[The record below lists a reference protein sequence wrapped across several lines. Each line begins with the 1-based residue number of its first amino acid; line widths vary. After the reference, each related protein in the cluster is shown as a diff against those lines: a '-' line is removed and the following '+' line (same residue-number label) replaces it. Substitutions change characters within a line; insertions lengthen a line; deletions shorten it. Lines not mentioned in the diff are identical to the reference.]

1 MVGAALCLFY
11 LLLLSL
17 SEHIGFTPAYLVAAV
32 STVALIGGYAKS
44 ALRGTPAALMVT
56 GLLVALY
63 GCLYVLLQLEDY
75 ALMAGSVLLF
85 AVLAVVMFVTR
96 RVDWYGW
103 ERTDRPRAGRSGR
116 L

>member
-17 SEHIGFTPAYLVAAV
+17 SEHIGFTPAYALGAVA
-32 STVALIGGYAKS
+32 TIALIGGYARS
-44 ALRGTPAALMVT
+44 ALCGTSQALMVT

-85 AVLAVVMFVTR
+85 AILAVVMFVTR
-96 RVDWYGW
+96 RVDWYGVGSDQPAA
-103 ERTDRPRAGRSGR
+103 RG
-116 L
+116 